1 VRFAFT
7 EDQLLFKQTVREFFD
22 KECTAEDARAGFS
35 RERWNRLGEL
45 GILGVVAPEAHGGL
59 GGDET
64 DLVLLLEEAG
74 RAALPEPLIETAAAA
89 IPALREG
96 GSSEW
101 LARAAKGE
109 AVITM
114 GIGSRFV
121 PHADVAD
128 AFLMQHGGSLY
139 VLGRDAVT
147 MTEEQSVDS
156 ARHLFRVTWEPQ
168 KAAAIEADCAATYDR
183 LVLGASA
190 ELLGVATRCL
200 EMAAD
205 YAGERHQFGKP
216 IGSFQAV
223 KHKLADALLLLEFAR
238 PVVYRAAYSI
248 AQGERTRARDVS
260 MAKVFAADAAAR
272 ASGAALQTLGAIGY
286 TQEHALHLWL
296 KRALS
301 LSVAWGTAERHRE
314 RVARAV
320 IG

>member
-7 EDQLLFKQTVREFFD
+7 DDQLLFKQTVREFLD
-22 KECTAEDARAGFS
+22 KECTPDDARAGFS
-35 RERWNRLGEL
+35 RERWTRLSEL
-45 GILGVVAPEAHGGL
+45 GIIGILAPEEHGGL

-74 RAALPEPLIETAAAA
+74 RAALPEPLAETAGAA

-96 GSSEW
+96 GSTEW
-101 LARAAKGE
+101 LSRAAKGE
-109 AVITM
+109 TVVAV

-128 AFLMQHGGSLY
+128 LFLMQHGGSLY
-139 VLGRDAVT
+139 LLEKDAVRT
-147 MTEEQSVDS
+147 TEEPSVDA
-156 ARHLFRVTWEPQ
+156 ARPLFRVTWEPQ
-168 KAAAIEADCAATYDR
+168 KASPVAADCAAMYDR
-183 LVLGASA
+183 LVLGASSQ
-190 ELLGVATRCL
+190 LLGVAARCM
-200 EMAAD
+200 EMAAE
-205 YAGERHQFGKP
+205 YAKERQQFGKP
-216 IGSFQAV
+216 IGSFQAI

-238 PVVYRAAYSI
+238 PVVYRAAYSV
-248 AQGERTRARDVS
+248 ARGARSRARDVS

-286 TQEHALHLWL
+286 TQEHNLHLWL
-296 KRALS
+296 KRSLS
-301 LSVAWGTAERHRE
+301 LSAAWGTADRHRE